1 MTSMIK
7 TNVFFD
13 FTDFLGG
20 LYNPVKIKG
29 PPHNDDLLYVGQN
42 ILAHNTAGWSGGN
55 LATVGYATVLVE
67 QMSLL
72 HGIAMHLDGGGG
84 YLGFGAHV
92 KTTNTVV
99 KGNKANRRGGGLA
112 LDSSVGLSDVN
123 VNKQAVLMLA
133 HTTIMENVAEKDGG
147 GEAYGGGVALT
158 GASELCDTTNL
169 QHKGCPSPLLGETS
183 TTSKT
188 SKIQYN
194 GAVKGAGVYVT
205 QANDDTTVLSNLW
218 IDTNCAT
225 NDEGM
230 LQQLLDG
237 DGEAACTAMPINADE
252 NKGQG
257 GGMYCNGGT
266 CALQASLLTKN
277 RAEKRGGGVVVA
289 VRGVLQLSASSIT
302 TNIATYGGGI
312 ATDDFYGPCEISDS
326 GFNSQLDSN
335 TAVECGGNIE
345 IQGSLQPVYV
355 KGYGKDAASCMS
367 ANLKGMIIR

>member
-55 LATVGYATVLVE
+55 LATVGYATVLIE

-72 HGIAMHLDGGGG
+72 HGLAMHLDGGGG

-112 LDSSVGLSDVN
+112 LDSSVGRSDVN

-147 GEAYGGGVALT
+147 GRRT
-158 GASELCDTTNL
+158 GE
-169 QHKGCPSPLLGETS
+169 E
-183 TTSKT
+183 
-188 SKIQYN
+188 
-194 GAVKGAGVYVT
+194 
-205 QANDDTTVLSNLW
+205 W
-218 IDTNCAT
+218 
-225 NDEGM
+225 
-230 LQQLLDG
+230 
-237 DGEAACTAMPINADE
+237 
-252 NKGQG
+252 
-257 GGMYCNGGT
+257 
-266 CALQASLLTKN
+266 
-277 RAEKRGGGVVVA
+277 R
-289 VRGVLQLSASSIT
+289 
-302 TNIATYGGGI
+302 
-312 ATDDFYGPCEISDS
+312 
-326 GFNSQLDSN
+326 
-335 TAVECGGNIE
+335 
-345 IQGSLQPVYV
+345 
-355 KGYGKDAASCMS
+355 
-367 ANLKGMIIR
+367 